1 MSKARISPHMRHYG
15 IALRTTKVDYTH
27 AEVSEE
33 ALRRIAIIE
42 EYVKHDDGAKGGRL
56 CTTIHVPGRVC
67 RRIEGHNG

>member
-15 IALRTTKVDYTH
+15 IAINKTKVDYSE

-56 CTTIHVPGRVC
+56 CTVIHDGRVC
-67 RRIEGHNG
+67 RKIEGHE